1 MNIIVTGGAGYI
13 GSHVCKDLKKNK
25 FNPIVIDDLST
36 GYKNFVKW
44 GPLEIADIN
53 SFKKIDK
60 ILKKY
65 QPAAIIHLAGKI
77 NVAESFLKPKKY
89 YLNNLVGS
97 NKLLGCAIKNN
108 VKKIIFSSSAA
119 VYGNVKKNKIKEN
132 HECNPISPYAKT
144 KMLFEKS
151 LQKQSKLNHIN
162 FICLRYFNAAGADKN
177 AKIGEAHSPETHL
190 IPLAI
195 EAALKNRELKIYGSE
210 YNTNDGTCVRDY
222 IHVSDLANA
231 HVLALKKVLRFNI
244 SNQFINL
251 GNEKGFSVLEVKK
264 KIEKILKLK
273 IKTNIIKNRR
283 GDTDKLISCNK
294 LAREYLNWTP
304 KKSTL
309 SNILKTAIK
318 WHKKTNL
325 KY

>member
-25 FNPIVIDDLST
+25 FNPIVVDNLST
-36 GYKNFVKW
+36 GQKKFVKW
-44 GPLEIADIN
+44 GPLEIVDIN
-53 SFKKIDK
+53 SYKKIDK

-65 QPAAIIHLAGKI
+65 QPVAVIHLAGKI
-77 NVAESFLKPKKY
+77 NVAESFLNQKKY
-89 YLNNLVGS
+89 YLNNLIGS
-97 NKLLGCAIKNN
+97 DKLLKCMIKNN
-108 VKKIIFSSSAA
+108 IKKIIFSSSAA
-119 VYGNVKKNKIKEN
+119 VYGNVKKNKIREN
-132 HECNPISPYAKT
+132 HKCNPISPYAKT
-144 KMLFEKS
+144 KMLFEKN
-151 LQKQSKLNHIN
+151 LQKQSKLNNIN
-162 FICLRYFNAAGADKN
+162 FISLRYFNAAGADRD

-195 EAALKNRELKIYGSE
+195 EAGLKNKELNIYGAE
-210 YNTNDGTCVRDY
+210 YNTKDGTCVRDY

-231 HVLALKKVLRFNI
+231 HVLALKKILRFN
-244 SNQFINL
+244 SCNQFINI
-251 GNEKGFSVLEVKK
+251 GNQKGFSVLEIIK

-273 IKTNIIKNRR
+273 IRIKINKNRT

-294 LAREYLNWTP
+294 LARKYLNWHP
-304 KKSTL
+304 KRSGL
-309 SNILKTAIK
+309 NNILKTAIK

>member
-36 GYKNFVKW
+36 GHKKFVKW

-53 SFKKIDK
+53 SYKKIDK
-60 ILKKY
+60 ILRKY
-65 QPAAIIHLAGKI
+65 QPEAIIHLAGKI
-77 NVAESFLKPKKY
+77 NVGESFLNPKKY
-89 YLNNLVGS
+89 YLNNLAGS
-97 NKLLGCAIKNN
+97 NKLLKCMIKNN
-108 VKKIIFSSSAA
+108 IKKIIFSSSAA
-119 VYGNVKKNKIKEN
+119 VYGNVKKNKIREN
-132 HECNPISPYAKT
+132 QKCNPTSPYAKT

-151 LQKQSKLNHIN
+151 LEKQSKLNNIN
-162 FICLRYFNAAGADKN
+162 FISLRYFNAAGADKD
-177 AKIGEAHSPETHL
+177 AKIGEAHNPETHL

-195 EAALKNRELKIYGSE
+195 EAGLKNRELKIYGTE
-210 YNTNDGTCVRDY
+210 YDTKDGTCVRDY

-231 HVLALKKVLRFNI
+231 HVLALKKILGLNI
-244 SNQFINL
+244 SNKFINL
-251 GNEKGFSVLEVKK
+251 GNEKGFSVLEIIK

-273 IKTNIIKNRR
+273 IKKKFNENRK
-283 GDTDKLISCNK
+283 GDADKLISCIN
-294 LAREYLNWTP
+294 LARKYLNWSP
-304 KKSTL
+304 KRSGL
-309 SNILKTAIK
+309 NNILKTAIK